1 MANPEAAALLRIA
14 WRDLRAAERLQ
25 DPGIDEAS
33 WGFFVQQAVEKAL
46 KAWLLLLGESPAP
59 IHNLTVL
66 FRRIADRQGM
76 VEPFLALEAFTDFAV
91 QFRYDDALESMG
103 LDRLSWQQRASAL
116 VRHVDALMQGN
127 P

>member
-14 WRDLRAAERLQ
+14 WRDLRATERLQ

-66 FRRIADRQGM
+66 FWRIADRQGM
-76 VEPFLALEAFTDFAV
+76 VEPFLGAC
-91 QFRYDDALESMG
+91 
-103 LDRLSWQQRASAL
+103 RA
-116 VRHVDALMQGN
+116 
-127 P
+127 